1 MAAAVVAVVAAV
13 AAAAAPVLDDDG
25 LGVSALNGTS
35 GSASSMRGRPYISVM
50 ALSWVVVIVV

>member
-1 MAAAVVAVVAAV
+1 MVAAAVAV
-13 AAAAAPVLDDDG
+13 ASASAPVLDDDG

>member
-1 MAAAVVAVVAAV
+1 MAVVSASAS
-13 AAAAAPVLDDDG
+13 APVLDDDG

-50 ALSWVVVIVV
+50 ALSWVVVVIVV

>member
-1 MAAAVVAVVAAV
+1 MAAAVAASRVAAS
-13 AAAAAPVLDDDG
+13 APVLDDDG

-50 ALSWVVVIVV
+50 ALSWVVVVIVV